1 MNKSKATKLLRDN
14 PNIGIQLIDYNSPL
28 SLNYP
33 CSFKIPDSQAKD
45 GYITFSSANQAFAY
59 SKAVF
64 FNRDDLLEDIL
75 NLENM
80 SKVGASLKPLGGDS
94 WDKGKFRVMV
104 ISNLYKFKD
113 NSDLQEELFKTND
126 NILAFFG
133 KSIYWDYGDI
143 KDYKNINTWTGLNN
157 LHEVMQEIKDIIR
170 PQRNE
175 NIIY

>member
-1 MNKSKATKLLRDN
+1 MDKSKATRVLRDN
-14 PNIGIQLIDYNSPL
+14 PKINIQLIDYNSPL

-33 CSFKIPDSQAKD
+33 CSFKIPDSQAKE
-45 GYITFSSANQAFAY
+45 GYTTFSSANQAFAY

-64 FNRDDLLEDIL
+64 FNREDLLEDII

-113 NSDLQEELFKTND
+113 EPEFQEALFKTND
-126 NILAFFG
+126 DLLAFFG
-133 KSIYWDYGDI
+133 KSIYWNYGDL
-143 KDYKNINTWTGLNN
+143 KDYKNVNTWTGLNN
-157 LHEVMQEIKDIIR
+157 LHEVMQEIKDILR